1 MAHDNELGLTRSG
14 LALAAW
20 LLTVAAGMGDAWGAS
35 APSAGVPALKG
46 DAREGHRLFNGKGAC
61 AYCHGE
67 DGYLGRMPPLESDT
81 AALVARLNPPP
92 ADLRRPKGLRLKND
106 KARAKIVREGH
117 EGTGMFPDTTLTDQ
131 QIADILAYLAVLRQE
146 GPAKR

>member
-1 MAHDNELGLTRSG
+1 
-14 LALAAW
+14 
-20 LLTVAAGMGDAWGAS
+20 
-35 APSAGVPALKG
+35 
-46 DAREGHRLFNGKGAC
+46 
-61 AYCHGE
+61 
-67 DGYLGRMPPLESDT
+67 MPPLESDT

-92 ADLRRPKGLRLKND
+92 ADLRRPKSLRLQND